1 MKKLTVF
8 GVLISL
14 LTAYS
19 CSITKNM
26 NQDNLYNRHNEVKA
40 KVKNGL
46 FSSKT
51 VSFGNYST
59 GKKEKGVDKHIINF
73 RDQSNP
79 FHFSL
84 NDNNGNI
91 TSVQAVY
98 TQKKDL
104 SVNNLPDFFNGMADG
119 ASVYY
124 SWIRG
129 GSVNALQNWE
139 LILKN
144 PTYEGLK
151 QDAQT
156 GVLQTANQIITVH
169 ANNRFGSPASYQNM
183 CYEFQLQGVPVAAVQ
198 VNGKDKV
205 WMEKQLDPSVK
216 FVIAGAIASILMR

>member
-1 MKKLTVF
+1 MKNLFVL
-8 GVLISL
+8 GVLFSL
-14 LTAYS
+14 FAAYS
-19 CSITKNM
+19 CSTTRKM
-26 NQDNLYNRHNEVKA
+26 NQDNVYNRHNEVK
-40 KVKNGL
+40 VKIKKGL
-46 FSSKT
+46 FSSRT
-51 VSFGNYST
+51 VSFGNYGT

-73 RDQSNP
+73 ENQSNP

-91 TSVQAVY
+91 TTVQAVY
-98 TQKKDL
+98 TQKKYL
-104 SVNNLPDFFNGMADG
+104 SSIILPDFFDNINDG
-119 ASVYY
+119 ASVFY

-129 GSVNALQNWE
+129 GTANTLQNWE

-156 GVLQTANQIITVH
+156 GVLQTSNQIITVH
-169 ANNRFGSPASYQNM
+169 ANNRFGTPDSYQNM

-205 WMEKQLDPSVK
+205 WMEKQLDPSIK

>member
-1 MKKLTVF
+1 MKKLI
-8 GVLISL
+8 VLGALFSL
-14 LTAYS
+14 FAAYS
-19 CSITKNM
+19 CSTMRKV

-40 KVKNGL
+40 KVKKGL
-46 FSSKT
+46 FSSMT
-51 VSFGNYST
+51 VSFGNYNT

-79 FHFSL
+79 FNFSL
-84 NDNNGNI
+84 NDNSGNI

-104 SVNNLPDFFNGMADG
+104 SVNNLPDFINDMNDG

-124 SWIRG
+124 SWIRA
-129 GSVNALQNWE
+129 GSANTLQNWE

-144 PTYEGLK
+144 PTYDGLK

-156 GVLQTANQIITVH
+156 GVLQTSNQIITVH
-169 ANNRFGSPASYQNM
+169 AHNRFGSPDSYENM

-198 VNGKDKV
+198 VNGKNKV